1 MRLLFVDHQTLARLA
16 ESNPPK
22 EGLSESDPIIEETR
36 RALETLSEPYAQI
49 VIMRCLETKTFDQ
62 IEIEL
67 GIDQERLRGMLN
79 AAFLALRQRLLP
91 AVRNRWPKGFAHL
104 KGCPICAHG
113 QRELI
118 EQLILGKTKTQSW
131 KSLNR
136 RIKEEVGVIFN
147 PPIIMKHHVKY
158 HILR

>member
-36 RALETLSEPYAQI
+36 RALETLSEPYARM
-49 VIMRCLETKTFDQ
+49 VILRYLESKTFEE
-62 IEIEL
+62 IETEL
-67 GIDQERLRGMLN
+67 GIEQERLSGMLN
-79 AAFLALRQRLLP
+79 TAVLALRQRLLP
-91 AVRNRWPKGFAHL
+91 AVKNRWPKGFAHL
-104 KGCPICAHG
+104 KGCPICAHE
-113 QRELI
+113 QRGLI